1 MRTPETYKS
10 QQASDQSEHLQF
22 NNSKRCPKDANP
34 HCQCCFLSTASQAR
48 GFGLVFD
55 PVLKS
60 MLSETEDDGGN
71 SFDIVTLI
79 GSLHGD
85 AGLELVA

>member
-10 QQASDQSEHLQF
+10 QQASDQSEHLQEF
-22 NNSKRCPKDANP
+22 RCPKDANP
-34 HCQCCFLSTASQAR
+34 HCRCFLSTASQAR
-48 GFGLVFD
+48 GFGPVFN

-85 AGLELVA
+85 ARLELVA